1 MSDLPTAEQLIEGL
15 RLRPHP
21 EGGYLREA
29 YKSPVTIP
37 ESALPPECAGA
48 RAAGTAIYFLLREG
62 DKSRLHRLRFD
73 EVWHFYLGGPLCL
86 VIISPEGSAGHFM
99 LGQDLNAGQELQRVV
114 PAGCWFGAYPLP
126 DSAYSLVG
134 CTVAPG
140 FAYEDFRLGNREELV
155 GSVNDIV
162 RIMPRAARDGAL
174 AHRYHPLGLGH
185 LLV

>member
-1 MSDLPTAEQLIEGL
+1 MSVLPTAEQLIEGL

-21 EGGYLREA
+21 EGGYFRET
-29 YKSPVTIP
+29 YISPVTIP
-37 ESALPPECAGA
+37 ESALPSECAGA

-86 VIISPEGSAGHFM
+86 VIISPEGSAEHFM
-99 LGQDLNAGQELQRVV
+99 LGQDLNAGQELQRAV

-126 DSAYSLVG
+126 NSAYSLVG

-155 GSVNDIV
+155 GCF
-162 RIMPRAARDGAL
+162 P
-174 AHRYHPLGLGH
+174 H
-185 LLV
+185 LRELITELTED